1 MQCVEESWGHA
12 FWILLT
18 LCDLWYLLRE
28 KGYSNGPSGY
38 ECKTTVARAVRPGK
52 NSIQNEIL
60 PQRSP
65 FWNTL
70 PIFFIRSFYLNP
82 VRTCQNL
89 AHTHKAQAP
98 VRELRVAHV
107 ASPHEL
113 PNNIFGPLKLDHRG
127 WKETLTTLAI
137 LQWASTILKDMLDW
151 IIWH

>member
-1 MQCVEESWGHA
+1 MNARQPWQGLSG
-12 FWILLT
+12 L
-18 LCDLWYLLRE
+18 E
-28 KGYSNGPSGY
+28 KIASRTRFYP
-38 ECKTTVARAVRPGK
+38 KDPPK
-52 NSIQNEIL
+52 
-60 PQRSP
+60 
-65 FWNTL
+65 NTL

-113 PNNIFGPLKLDHRG
+113 PNNIFGPLKLDHRC

-137 LQWASTILKDMLDW
+137 L
-151 IIWH
+151 